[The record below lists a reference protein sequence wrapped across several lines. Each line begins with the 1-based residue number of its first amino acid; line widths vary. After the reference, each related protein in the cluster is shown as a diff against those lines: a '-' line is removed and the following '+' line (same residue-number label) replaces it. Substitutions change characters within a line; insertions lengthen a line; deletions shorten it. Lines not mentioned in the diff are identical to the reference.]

1 MNQGENTTF
10 IGFGN
15 MGSAIV
21 KAIDKDK
28 CFKQINVIEPDEIK
42 KISYK
47 NSKINFESKISENL
61 SNSKYVW
68 LCIKPQLFKKIS
80 LDLKPLLLKDQV
92 LVSIMA
98 GITKK
103 QIIKETNH
111 SKVIRIMP
119 NTPAQISKGISVW
132 NATKNI
138 NSSEKKII
146 ENALNSFGKSI
157 YVDKEE
163 IINLSTAL
171 SGSGPGF
178 YYKILESFIL
188 AGEKVGIEKE
198 ISKKLAIETFIGS
211 AHLVDLSKSS
221 PEDLRIA
228 VTSPGGTTEAGLRY
242 LEKINIDEI
251 ITQTITEAVNRGIE
265 LSEESEK

>member
-1 MNQGENTTF
+1 MLYR
-10 IGFGN
+10 
-15 MGSAIV
+15 SR
-21 KAIDKDK
+21 
-28 CFKQINVIEPDEIK
+28 
-42 KISYK
+42 
-47 NSKINFESKISENL
+47 L
-61 SNSKYVW
+61 SSHIYTRAF
-68 LCIKPQLFKKIS
+68 LSRSRC
-80 LDLKPLLLKDQV
+80 
-92 LVSIMA
+92 
-98 GITKK
+98 
-103 QIIKETNH
+103 
-111 SKVIRIMP
+111 
-119 NTPAQISKGISVW
+119 VW